1 MQLIPDDAT
10 DGLRARVLAQLS
22 ARLDGPRDRPVAVG
36 LSGGGDSLA
45 LLALAC
51 EWGQK
56 AGRRILA
63 LTVDHRLNPDSEI
76 WTQRA
81 GQMARDCG
89 ADWRGLVWE
98 EARTGTAIQ
107 ERARLARHALLAG
120 AAREAG
126 ASVILLGHTAS
137 DALENDWMRAQGTA
151 VGELRRFSPS
161 PVWPQGRG
169 ISIFRPLLS
178 EQREDLRHWLGH
190 EGLEWID
197 DPANTDDR
205 YARVRARKA
214 ITGRE
219 RAAPTPASIV
229 LPDAGPDADLG
240 VFRFSRS
247 EIAQPRALAVA
258 LLCASGQ
265 SVPPRGERL
274 DALVRRVAADMTDAA
289 VLAGAR
295 VEMDGPDVRI
305 FREAGE
311 QRRSGLAVLSLRVNE
326 PVVWDGR
333 FEITARENGWQ
344 VMSADGFIAR
354 LSDRDR
360 RALKA
365 LPAHARPSM
374 PVLYK
379 PLTGQY
385 VLGDAGVNMR
395 GLCGR
400 RYRATSLALAGS
412 LLDETTQ
419 ESALFDLWHG
429 ETGSTALFSF

>member
-1 MQLIPDDAT
+1 VQLIPDDQT
-10 DGLRARVLAQLS
+10 CGLRGRVLAQLS
-22 ARLDGPRDRPVAVG
+22 ARLDGPHDRPVAVG

-51 EWGQK
+51 EWGRQ

-81 GQMARDCG
+81 GQMARGCG

-98 EARTGTAIQ
+98 DARAGTAIQ
-107 ERARLARHALLAG
+107 ERARLARHALLAE

-126 ASVILLGHTAS
+126 ASVILLGHTAN
-137 DALENDWMRAQGTA
+137 DALENEWMRAQGTA
-151 VGELRRFSPS
+151 MGELRPFSPS

-169 ISIFRPLLS
+169 IAILRPLLS

-190 EGLEWID
+190 QGLSWID
-197 DPANTDDR
+197 DPANADDR
-205 YARVRARKA
+205 YTRVRARQVVA
-214 ITGRE
+214 GRE
-219 RAAPTPASIV
+219 REPAMSAPIV

-240 VFRFSRS
+240 IFHF
-247 EIAQPRALAVA
+247 PRAAIARSRALSVA

-274 DALVRRVAADMTDAA
+274 EALVRRIAAGTTDVA

-311 QRRSGLAVLSLRVNE
+311 QRRGGLNVLSLRVNE

-360 RALKA
+360 KALKT
-365 LPAHARPSM
+365 LPAHARASM

-379 PLTGQY
+379 PLTDQY
-385 VLGDAGVNMR
+385 VLGDDGVDVC

-400 RYRATSLALAGS
+400 RYRATALALADS